1 MPVNFYA
8 PPLAPHGCFMMDTIK
23 FYVCARRYSREQ
35 MSGDYHDVFLI
46 RSFWSSLS
54 SGSWRNQNCF
64 MTFAKLMLLIESVDY
79 FE

>member
-46 RSFWSSLS
+46 DPFGLPYHLVLGGTRTAL
-54 SGSWRNQNCF
+54 
-64 MTFAKLMLLIESVDY
+64 
-79 FE
+79 